1 MKKALKRLDSVHQK
15 LISAISPLEPDIYAR
30 RPAEGDWSVAEIVH
44 HLCLVEGR
52 VTKELEA
59 AIASEP
65 RRIGFFRRLIPTSIV
80 SLRLIRVKAPKAMNP
95 LDSPPRDQAIGNL
108 DRARS
113 NLKTLCAAHNEE
125 RFRNLV
131 FTHPFLGEI
140 DGVATISFIGYHEL
154 RHYKQI
160 REVLGKL
167 KNSKSAVYADSTD

>member
-15 LISAISPLEPDIYAR
+15 LISAISQLDPSIYSR
-30 RPAEGDWSVAEIVH
+30 RPAEGEWSVAEIVH
-44 HLCLVEGR
+44 HLYLVEGR

-59 AIASEP
+59 AIAREP
-65 RRIGFFRRLIPTSIV
+65 RRVGFFRRLMPTSIV

-95 LDSPPRDQAIGNL
+95 LDSPPRDQAIENF
-108 DRARS
+108 DRSRA
-113 NLKTLCAAHNEE
+113 NLKTLCAAHSEE

-140 DGVATISFIGYHEL
+140 DGVSTISFIGYHEL

-160 REVLGKL
+160 REVLRKL
-167 KNSKSAVYADSTD
+167 ENSKSTDSRD